1 MSNGGGRVHGGEWLA
16 VVLSFV
22 YFFCVLAAYYVVRPV
37 REQLSAAVGSTQLPW
52 FYGATFIVTLA
63 LSPVF
68 AALISRWPRRI
79 VVPVVYV
86 FFIACLLAFVPM
98 FTHQGLLSPRRSEEH
113 TSELQSLMRISYAV
127 FCLKK
132 KTHHNN
138 DKHKYQKHNRK
149 QVSKTV

>member
-1 MSNGGGRVHGGEWLA
+1 MSNGGGRVHGGEWRA

-37 REQLSAAVGSTQLPW
+37 REQLSAAVGSPQLPW

-86 FFIACLLAFVPM
+86 FFLTSLLAFFPL
-98 FTHQGLLSPRRSEEH
+98 FPPQGPPPP
-113 TSELQSLMRISYAV
+113 
-127 FCLKK
+127 
-132 KTHHNN
+132 
-138 DKHKYQKHNRK
+138 
-149 QVSKTV
+149 

>member
-1 MSNGGGRVHGGEWLA
+1 MCSAGGGAAGRTSANVRATGDRRHDGKRMSNGGGRVHGGEWRA

-86 FFIACLLAFVPM
+86 VFI
-98 FTHQGLLSPRRSEEH
+98 RSEERRVGK
-113 TSELQSLMRISYAV
+113 EG
-127 FCLKK
+127 
-132 KTHHNN
+132 
-138 DKHKYQKHNRK
+138 
-149 QVSKTV
+149 VSTGR